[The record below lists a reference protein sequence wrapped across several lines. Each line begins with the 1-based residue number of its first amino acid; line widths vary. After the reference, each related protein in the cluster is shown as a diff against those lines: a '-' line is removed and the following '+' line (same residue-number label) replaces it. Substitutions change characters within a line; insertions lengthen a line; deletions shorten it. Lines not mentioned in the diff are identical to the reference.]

1 MSKNTTIY
9 GCFNPRKVVNK
20 YTREKIW
27 TSCGKCDYC
36 RGLRSYELKSRI
48 EREFLNPQ
56 NKCCW
61 LVTLDYNNESLPI
74 YARDPLTGNFS
85 SNREGF
91 PVIES
96 KDVPF
101 YARPMRHP
109 VAECF
114 GHLCYYDVLGF
125 FQRVRGNMRYQLG
138 KGKEENEEALKL
150 FKDIS
155 YEDASFRYFLCG
167 EYGPTTFRPHYH
179 ILLWFRK
186 QWTDSQKEYLSQI
199 LSKAWPFGSIDIK
212 ACTDDGA
219 SGYVSGYVTSST
231 GLPDVLTIKPIK
243 PFCTFSKMPTIGS
256 YQASYN
262 EIQNILIE
270 GTHRR
275 TKYDEDTKEHV
286 SEKLSPTFFSR
297 FFPKCV
303 GFGSKATYDKLR
315 VYSYVFNYFKDQGIT
330 HTLKEAEELSIRSI
344 DYPILVYTEQQRRL
358 IYDDM
363 VMDLKKKQCLA
374 LYGNEDIEA
383 HPDIV
388 VSLSMDDIPKC
399 KEWDYRDKY
408 AALVCYRY
416 CIAFGWSPEAI
427 LSGIEK
433 VYSRIKSDALGAFYE
448 KQEFHMKQFGNIM
461 LTINHDPEYLSTL
474 PHELVDLTPSQL
486 SVLQSYGISIED
498 LYVDE
503 VLDLHR
509 LGYLDK
515 NNDPHYHFHCS
526 TISFYARKG
535 IKSKKFNEYKRSI
548 KSNIIVNRHV

>member
-1 MSKNTTIY
+1 MSANTTIY
-9 GCFNPRKVVNK
+9 GCFNPRKVTNK
-20 YTREKIW
+20 YTREQIW
-27 TSCGKCDYC
+27 TNCGKCAYC
-36 RGLRSYELKSRI
+36 TGVRSYELKSRI

-56 NKCCW
+56 NKCCY
-61 LVTLDYNNESLPI
+61 LITLDYNNEGLPI
-74 YARDPLTGNFS
+74 YARDPITGNFS

-101 YARPMRHP
+101 YAHP
-109 VAECF
+109 INHPIAECF
-114 GHLCYYDVLGF
+114 GHLCYYDVLGYF
-125 FQRVRGNMRYQLG
+125 KRVRGNMQYDLG
-138 KGKEENEEALKL
+138 RAKKKNEFITKH

-179 ILLWFRK
+179 ILVWFKNHWRGH
-186 QWTDSQKEYLSQI
+186 QIDYISQVFRD
-199 LSKAWPFGSIDIK
+199 AWPFGSVDIQP
-212 ACTDDGA
+212 CLNNGA
-219 SGYVSGYVTSST
+219 SKYVSGYVTSVSD
-231 GLPDVLTIKPIK
+231 LPDVLRIKPIK

-270 GTHRR
+270 GTHSR
-275 TKYDEDTKEHV
+275 TQFNEKTQQHDP
-286 SEKLSPTFFSR
+286 EKLSPTFFSR

-330 HTLKEAEELSIRSI
+330 HTLKEAEELTIGSIN
-344 DYPILVYTEQQRRL
+344 YPMLVYTEQQRRL
-358 IYDDM
+358 IYNDM
-363 VMDLKKKQCLA
+363 VTELKKKQCLA

-433 VYSRIKSDALGAFYE
+433 VYSRIKSDALGTFYE
-448 KQEFHMKQFGNIM
+448 KQEKHMEEFGSIM

-503 VLDLHR
+503 VLDLYR
-509 LGYLDK
+509 LGYLEK
-515 NNDPHYHFHCS
+515 SNDPSYHFHCS
-526 TISFYARKG
+526 TIESYALGG
-535 IKSKKFNEYKRSI
+535 IKKKKENEYKRSI
-548 KSNIIVNRHV
+548 KCNIIVNQDV